1 METETVRD
9 QREIDLLL
17 CDRKLVRQVFP
28 ELIMV
33 CVCVF
38 TSSLKQICLMTERDK
53 MHKYFSIFNAK
64 MNVNLYILH

>member
-1 METETVRD
+1 MNRLHVFSVDEMRKKKSLEVQKMETETVRD

-17 CDRKLVRQVFP
+17 CDQKLVRQVFP

-38 TSSLKQICLMTERDK
+38 TSSL
-53 MHKYFSIFNAK
+53 N
-64 MNVNLYILH
+64 

>member
-1 METETVRD
+1 MNRLHVFSVDEMKKKKSLEVQKMETETVRD

-17 CDRKLVRQVFP
+17 CDQKLVRQVFP

-38 TSSLKQICLMTERDK
+38 TSSL
-53 MHKYFSIFNAK
+53 N
-64 MNVNLYILH
+64 